1 MADERSG
8 MMLFAAGF
16 AGSLASALHKQK
28 SVRDAV
34 IHMIGGTASAG
45 FLTPLMFE
53 ITGID
58 ASPNLQSAMAF
69 LMGVIG
75 MRVVDLI
82 VEKFFP
88 DSQSLGDDATDR

>member
-1 MADERSG
+1 MTDERSG
-8 MMLFAAGF
+8 LMLFAAGF

-28 SVRDAV
+28 NLRETV
-34 IHMIGGTASAG
+34 IHLIGGTASAG
-45 FLTPLMFE
+45 FLTPLVFE

-69 LMGVIG
+69 LMGVLG

-82 VEKFFP
+82 VGKLFP
-88 DSQSLGDDATDR
+88 DSKPLDL

>member
-1 MADERSG
+1 
-8 MMLFAAGF
+8 
-16 AGSLASALHKQK
+16 
-28 SVRDAV
+28 
-34 IHMIGGTASAG
+34 
-45 FLTPLMFE
+45 
-53 ITGID
+53 
-58 ASPNLQSAMAF
+58 MAF

>member
-8 MMLFAAGF
+8 LMLFAAGF

-28 SVRDAV
+28 NLRETV
-34 IHMIGGTASAG
+34 IHLVGGTASAG

-53 ITGID
+53 LTGITP
-58 ASPNLQSAMAF
+58 SPSLQSAMAF
-69 LMGVIG
+69 LLGVIG

-82 VEKFFP
+82 VGKIFP
-88 DSQSLGDDATDR
+88 DKTDEP